1 MNIYRPPSS
10 SISTFFEHFQSLLEE
25 IHLIREN
32 LAIIGDFNLHL
43 ETTYSNSKTF
53 HSLTNSFDL
62 IQKVNFP
69 THIHEHTL
77 DQVLTKS
84 NNDNI
89 SNIHTTDGFSDHLS
103 VSFTLNFLTLRFQ
116 NNATVSFR
124 KYHKIDKEKMKA
136 DLLASEL
143 INNPSKEPDTLY
155 KQYHSTL
162 STLID
167 KRAPLHTKH
176 TKAKYIPRWVN
187 DIVIAVKETKRLFE
201 RIWRRDKSTF
211 NRSRYMQKVHQYN
224 RICMQAKSQFL
235 KAKIQD
241 NHNNPQKLWRVLG
254 NVLHRLPAKIL
265 PSIKP
270 PQLLDDRFV
279 EFFIEKIEKI
289 RSTFSD
295 SPPPMF
301 STFSTVTEDQVTKV
315 ITNSPSKSCSLDP
328 WPTFL
333 VLDYLDILITP
344 ITSIINASLEQG
356 KCPNFFKQAH
366 VTPILKKPSLD
377 KEVFKNYRNVSN
389 LNFISKIL
397 ERVVAVQ
404 LQTHLDEA
412 GLMTAFQSAY
422 RKHHSTESAL
432 LNIQNDILLDMAKG
446 SVTALSLLD
455 LSTAFDT
462 IDHTILLDR
471 LNVYYGL
478 SELALG
484 WFKSYLSGRTHSVK
498 VGSTLS
504 HPAALHY
511 GVPQGSVLGP
521 ILFSL
526 YTNPIGSIIHS
537 HSSINYHFYADD
549 TQLYITLSPENFS
562 HSIQKLKNC
571 LNDIQNFMFA
581 IKLKLN
587 PDKTEFILIGSRKNR
602 NQLLPHF
609 PINILGNQVSPAQ
622 SVRNLGVV
630 FDSNFTFSNHVS

>member
-1 MNIYRPPSS
+1 
-10 SISTFFEHFQSLLEE
+10 
-25 IHLIREN
+25 
-32 LAIIGDFNLHL
+32 
-43 ETTYSNSKTF
+43 
-53 HSLTNSFDL
+53 
-62 IQKVNFP
+62 
-69 THIHEHTL
+69 
-77 DQVLTKS
+77 
-84 NNDNI
+84 
-89 SNIHTTDGFSDHLS
+89 
-103 VSFTLNFLTLRFQ
+103 
-116 NNATVSFR
+116 
-124 KYHKIDKEKMKA
+124 
-136 DLLASEL
+136 
-143 INNPSKEPDTLY
+143 
-155 KQYHSTL
+155 
-162 STLID
+162 
-167 KRAPLHTKH
+167 
-176 TKAKYIPRWVN
+176 
-187 DIVIAVKETKRLFE
+187 
-201 RIWRRDKSTF
+201 
-211 NRSRYMQKVHQYN
+211 MQKVHQYN

-254 NVLHRLPAKIL
+254 DVLHRLPAKIL
-265 PSIKP
+265 PLIKP
-270 PQLLDDRFV
+270 PQLLADRFV
-279 EFFIEKIEKI
+279 EFFTEKIEKI
-289 RSTFSD
+289 RSTFSAFANLQHITPD
-295 SPPPMF
+295 SPPMLF
-301 STFSTVTEDQVTKV
+301 TFSTVTEDQVTKV

-328 WPTFL
+328 WPIFL

-366 VTPILKKPSLD
+366 VTPILKKLSLD
-377 KEVFKNYRNVSN
+377 KEVFKNYRPVSN

-432 LNIQNDILLDMAKG
+432 LNIQNDILLNMAKG
-446 SVTALSLLD
+446 FATALTLLD
-455 LSTAFDT
+455 LSAAFDT

-504 HPAALHY
+504 HPAVLHY

-521 ILFSL
+521 IIYSL
-526 YTNPIGSIIHS
+526 YINPIGSIIHS
-537 HSSINYHFYADD
+537 HSSIDYHFYADD
-549 TQLYITLSPENFS
+549 TQLYITLSLENFS

-581 IKLKLN
+581 NKLKLN

-630 FDSNFTFSNHVS
+630 FDYNFTFSNHVSQVIKSTRVQARDLYRIRPLLDLNTSVLLANALVSSRLDYCNLLFLSLTDFELRRLQLVQNSLCRVVTHSSKFSHITPQLKNLHWLPV

>member
-1 MNIYRPPSS
+1 
-10 SISTFFEHFQSLLEE
+10 
-25 IHLIREN
+25 
-32 LAIIGDFNLHL
+32 
-43 ETTYSNSKTF
+43 
-53 HSLTNSFDL
+53 
-62 IQKVNFP
+62 
-69 THIHEHTL
+69 
-77 DQVLTKS
+77 
-84 NNDNI
+84 
-89 SNIHTTDGFSDHLS
+89 
-103 VSFTLNFLTLRFQ
+103 
-116 NNATVSFR
+116 
-124 KYHKIDKEKMKA
+124 MKA

-143 INNPSKEPDTLY
+143 INNPSRVPDTLY

-162 STLID
+162 LTLID
-167 KRAPLHTKH
+167 KHAPLQTKH
-176 TKAKYIPRWVN
+176 TKAKYIPGWVN
-187 DIVIAVKETKRLFE
+187 DTVIAAKETKRLFE

-224 RICMQAKSQFL
+224 RICMQTKSQFL
-235 KAKIQD
+235 KGKIQD
-241 NHNNPQKLWRVLG
+241 NHNNPQNLWRVLG
-254 NVLHRLPAKIL
+254 NVLLPAKIL

-270 PQLLDDRFV
+270 PQLLADRFV
-279 EFFIEKIEKI
+279 EFFTEKIEKI
-289 RSTFSD
+289 RSTFTASANLQHITPD

-301 STFSTVTEDQVTKV
+301 STFSTVTKDQVTKV

-344 ITSIINASLEQG
+344 ITAIINAFLEQG

-366 VTPILKKPSLD
+366 ITPILKKPSLD
-377 KEVFKNYRNVSN
+377 KEVVKNYRPVSN

-404 LQTHLDEA
+404 LQSQLEEA

-432 LNIQNDILLDMAKG
+432 HNIQNDILLNTAKG
-446 SVTALSLLD
+446 SVTALTLLD
-455 LSTAFDT
+455 LSAAFDT

-471 LNVYYGL
+471 LHVYYGL
-478 SELALG
+478 SELAFG
-484 WFKSYLSGRTHSVK
+484 WFKSYLSGKTHSVK

-537 HSSINYHFYADD
+537 HSRINYHFYAND

-581 IKLKLN
+581 NKLKLN
-587 PDKTEFILIGSRKNR
+587 PDKTEFILIGSPKNR
-602 NQLLPHF
+602 N
-609 PINILGNQVSPAQ
+609 
-622 SVRNLGVV
+622 
-630 FDSNFTFSNHVS
+630 